1 MWDRK
6 SQHPHR
12 ERRSEMNEILAYLF
26 FFSVGLIAYVTWLH
40 SQIDLLRKEV
50 RFLARYVKTPEE

>member
-1 MWDRK
+1 MA
-6 SQHPHR
+6 
-12 ERRSEMNEILAYLF
+12 EILSYLAL
-26 FFSVGLIAYVTWLH
+26 FSVGIIAYVTWLH

>member
-1 MWDRK
+1 
-6 SQHPHR
+6 
-12 ERRSEMNEILAYLF
+12 MNETLAYLF